1 MMTRAISRAL
11 FAACLVLLASCSAE
25 IVIETEPFDQVVPVT
40 SVLQPVYAEVALDLP
55 EESVNTQDLDIIVE
69 QVSATL
75 TVVNP
80 SPTLTLRTSARL
92 SFTGTATPED
102 PEVYT
107 NVNLPA
113 YYNTA
118 AEILPV
124 RDFAPNTR
132 TEVRIDTPAL
142 KEAIG
147 RRRVWF
153 IVSNTVVRSG
163 IGTPQLPVSI
173 RLEDIVF
180 QALLTKPF
188 PGLGGALE
196 VGGL

>member
-1 MMTRAISRAL
+1 MMTRAL
-11 FAACLVLLASCSAE
+11 FVSCLLLLSACSAE
-25 IVIETEPFDQVVPVT
+25 IEIQTEPLKPVVVPVT
-40 SVLQPVYAEVALDLP
+40 SILQPVYAEVALDLP
-55 EESVNTQDLDIIVE
+55 EEAVNTQDLNIIVE

-80 SPTLTLRTSARL
+80 STTVTLRTSARL
-92 SFTGTATPED
+92 SFTGTAIPGQ
-102 PEVYT
+102 PKLYT
-107 NVNLPA
+107 DIDRPA

-132 TEVRIDTPAL
+132 TPVTIDTPAL

-147 RRRVWF
+147 RRRVWV

-163 IGTPQLPVSI
+163 IGAPVVPVNI
-173 RLEDIVF
+173 RLEDVVF
-180 QALLTKPF
+180 RALITKPF

>member
-1 MMTRAISRAL
+1 MMTRA
-11 FAACLVLLASCSAE
+11 LLASCLLLLSACSAE
-25 IVIETEPFDQVVPVT
+25 IVVQTEPFDQTVPVT

-55 EESVNTQDLDIIVE
+55 EETVNTQDLDIIVDE
-69 QVSATL
+69 VSATL

-92 SFTGTATPED
+92 SFTGTATPEQ
-102 PEVYT
+102 PRTYT
-107 NVNLPA
+107 DLDRPN

-118 AEILPV
+118 VEVLPV
-124 RDFAPNTR
+124 RDFLPNTR
-132 TEVRIDTPAL
+132 TAVVVDTPAL
-142 KEAIG
+142 KQAIG

-173 RLEDIVF
+173 QLEDIVF
-180 QALLTKPF
+180 QAVITKPF

>member
-1 MMTRAISRAL
+1 MMTRAL
-11 FAACLVLLASCSAE
+11 FVSCVLLLSACSAE
-25 IVIETEPFDQVVPVT
+25 IAVQTEPLPPVAVPVT
-40 SVLQPVYAEVALDLP
+40 SVLQPVYGEVALDLP
-55 EESVNTQDLDIIVE
+55 EETVNTQELNIIVE

-92 SFTGTATPED
+92 SFTGTATPEE

-107 NVNLPA
+107 DVDRPA
-113 YYNTA
+113 YYTTA

-124 RDFAPNTR
+124 RDYLPNTR
-132 TEVRIDTPAL
+132 TAVRIDSPAL
-142 KEAIG
+142 KAAIG
-147 RRRVWF
+147 KRRVWV

-163 IGTPQLPVSI
+163 IGTPQLPVNI

>member
-1 MMTRAISRAL
+1 MMTRAL
-11 FAACLVLLASCSAE
+11 FVSCLLLLSACSAE
-25 IVIETEPFDQVVPVT
+25 IEIQTEPLKPVVVPVL
-40 SVLQPVYAEVALDLP
+40 SLLQPVYAEVALDLP
-55 EESVNTQDLDIIVE
+55 EEAVNTQDLNIIVE

-80 SPTLTLRTSARL
+80 STTVTLRTSARL
-92 SFTGTATPED
+92 SFTGTAIPGQ
-102 PEVYT
+102 PKLYT
-107 NVNLPA
+107 DIDRPA

-132 TEVRIDTPAL
+132 TPVTIDTPAL

-147 RRRVWF
+147 RRRVWV

-163 IGTPQLPVSI
+163 IGAPVVPVDI
-173 RLEDIVF
+173 RLEDVVF
-180 QALLTKPF
+180 RALITKPF

>member
-1 MMTRAISRAL
+1 MMPRAL
-11 FAACLVLLASCSAE
+11 FASCLLFLSACSAE
-25 IVIETEPFDQVVPVT
+25 IAIETEPFDQVVPVT

-55 EESVNTQDLDIIVE
+55 EESVNTEDLDIVVE
-69 QVSATL
+69 EVSATL
-75 TVVNP
+75 TLVNP

-92 SFTGTATPED
+92 SFTGTATPEE
-102 PEVYT
+102 PELYT
-107 NVNLPA
+107 DLNRPA
-113 YYNTA
+113 YYDTA
-118 AEILPV
+118 AEILPA

-132 TEVRIDTPAL
+132 TAVRIDTPAL
-142 KEAIG
+142 KEAVG
-147 RRRVWF
+147 RRRVWL

-188 PGLGGALE
+188 PGLGGLLE

>member
-1 MMTRAISRAL
+1 MMTRAL
-11 FAACLVLLASCSAE
+11 FVSCVLLLSACSAE
-25 IVIETEPFDQVVPVT
+25 IAVQTEPLARVPVPVN
-40 SVLQPVYAEVALDLP
+40 SVLQPAYAEVALDLP
-55 EESVNTQDLDIIVE
+55 EETVNTQDLNIIVE

-80 SPTLTLRTSARL
+80 SSTLTLRTSARL
-92 SFTGTATPED
+92 SFTGTATPQRVR
-102 PEVYT
+102 VYT
-107 NVNLPA
+107 DVDRPA
-113 YYNTA
+113 YYDTA

-124 RDFAPNTR
+124 RDYSPNTR
-132 TEVRIDTPAL
+132 TAVRIDTPAL

-147 RRRVWF
+147 KRRVWL

-163 IGTPQLPVSI
+163 IGTPQFPVNI
-173 RLEDIVF
+173 LLEDIVF

>member
-1 MMTRAISRAL
+1 MMTRAL
-11 FAACLVLLASCSAE
+11 FVSCVLLLSACSAE
-25 IVIETEPFDQVVPVT
+25 ISVQTEPFDQVVPVT

-55 EESVNTQDLDIIVE
+55 EETVNTQDLDIIVE
-69 QVSATL
+69 QVAATL

-92 SFTGTATPED
+92 SFTGTATPEE

-107 NVNLPA
+107 DANRPA
-113 YYNTA
+113 YYTTA

-124 RDFAPNTR
+124 RDYLPNSR
-132 TEVRIDTPAL
+132 TAVRIDTPAL
-142 KEAIG
+142 KEVIG
-147 RRRVWF
+147 KRRVWL

-163 IGTPQLPVSI
+163 IGTPQLPVNI

>member
-1 MMTRAISRAL
+1 MMTRAL
-11 FAACLVLLASCSAE
+11 FVSCVLLLSACSAE
-25 IVIETEPFDQVVPVT
+25 ISVQTEPFDQVVPVT

-55 EESVNTQDLDIIVE
+55 EETVNTQDLDIIVE
-69 QVSATL
+69 QVAATL
-75 TVVNP
+75 TLVNP

-92 SFTGTATPED
+92 SFTGTATPEE

-107 NVNLPA
+107 AVNLPA
-113 YYNTA
+113 YYDTA

-124 RDFAPNTR
+124 RDYLPNSR
-132 TEVRIDTPAL
+132 TAVRIDTPAL
-142 KEAIG
+142 KEVIG
-147 RRRVWF
+147 KRRVWF

-163 IGTPQLPVSI
+163 IGTPQLPVNI

>member
-1 MMTRAISRAL
+1 MMTRA
-11 FAACLVLLASCSAE
+11 LVLPFLLVLSACSAE
-25 IVIETEPFDQVVPVT
+25 FVVETEPFDQTVPVT
-40 SVLQPVYAEVALDLP
+40 SLLQPVYAEVALDLP
-55 EESVNTQDLDIIVE
+55 EETVNTQDLDIIVE
-69 QVSATL
+69 EVSATL

-92 SFTGTATPED
+92 SFTGTATPEE
-102 PEVYT
+102 PETYT
-107 NVNLPA
+107 DLDRPA

-124 RDFAPNTR
+124 RDFLPNTR
-132 TEVRIDTPAL
+132 TPLVVDTPAL
-142 KEAIG
+142 KQAIG
-147 RRRVWF
+147 KRRVWF

-163 IGTPQLPVSI
+163 IGAPQLPVNI
-173 RLEDIVF
+173 ELQDIVF
-180 QALLTKPF
+180 QALATKPF

>member
-1 MMTRAISRAL
+1 MMKRAL
-11 FAACLVLLASCSAE
+11 FVSLSLLLSACSAE
-25 IVIETEPFDQVVPVT
+25 IAVETEPFDQTVSVT
-40 SVLQPVYAEVALDLP
+40 SILEPVYAEVALDLP
-55 EESVNTQDLDIIVE
+55 EESVNTEDLDIIVE
-69 QVSATL
+69 QVAATL

-80 SPTLTLRTSARL
+80 STTLTLRTSARL
-92 SFTGTATPED
+92 SFTGTATPDE
-102 PEVYT
+102 PELYT
-107 NVNLPA
+107 DLNRPA

-118 AEILPV
+118 AEILPA
-124 RDFAPNTR
+124 RDFGPNSR
-132 TEVRIDTPAL
+132 TAVRIDSPAL

-163 IGTPQLPVSI
+163 LGTPVLPANI

>member
-1 MMTRAISRAL
+1 MMKRAL
-11 FAACLVLLASCSAE
+11 FASCFLLLSSCSAE
-25 IVIETEPFDQVVPVT
+25 IFIQTEPFDQVVPVT
-40 SVLQPVYAEVALDLP
+40 SLIQPVYAEVALDLP
-55 EESVNTQDLDIIVE
+55 EESVNTEDLDIIVE
-69 QVSATL
+69 EVSATL

-92 SFTGTATPED
+92 SFTGTATPDE
-102 PEVYT
+102 PELYT
-107 NVNLPA
+107 DANRPA

-124 RDFAPNTR
+124 RDFAPNSR
-132 TEVRIDTPAL
+132 TAVRIDTPAL
-142 KEAIG
+142 KQAIG

-163 IGTPQLPVSI
+163 LGTPTFPVNI
-173 RLEDIVF
+173 QLEDIVF
-180 QALLTKPF
+180 QALVTKPF